1 MDAIQALIIG
11 AVQGLAEFLPISS
24 SGHIILASSIF
35 KLLTGQSL
43 ASGGNEEIFFDIM
56 LHVGTLIAIL
66 IYFRQDLSRIFSV
79 FFASLKDGTIKTN
92 EEAKFPLY
100 VGVGTI
106 ATVAVVY
113 PIKDYCVSLVHNPA
127 VVGFILIGTGV
138 LLFVTEIIS
147 KNLAKSES
155 IIGWKRAIL
164 IGLAQGLAALPGL
177 SRSGATIAAGLAMG
191 LDRVTAARYSFL
203 LSIPVILLA
212 GIYHS
217 LELVSAG
224 EMVGFNW
231 NAIIAGTLVAG
242 LIGYYCIKYFISF
255 ISKHSLNVFAFYC
268 WVVGLGMVIYFSDV
282 HIKVLSLIS

>member
-1 MDAIQALIIG
+1 MDAIQALITG

-24 SGHIILASSIF
+24 SGHIVLASSIF
-35 KLLTGQSL
+35 KKLTGQSL

-66 IYFRQDLSRIFSV
+66 IYFRQDLIRIFSV
-79 FFASLKDGTIKTN
+79 FFNSLKDGTIKTN

-100 VGVGTI
+100 VAVGTI

-113 PIKDYCVSLVHNPA
+113 PIKDYCESLVHNPA
-127 VVGFILIGTGV
+127 VVGFILILTGG
-138 LLFVTEIIS
+138 LLFTTEIIS
-147 KNLAKSES
+147 KNFTKSES
-155 IIGWKRAIL
+155 VIGWKRAII

-203 LSIPVILLA
+203 LSVPVILLA

-217 LELVSAG
+217 IELLSAG

-231 NAIIAGTLVAG
+231 SAIIAGTVVAG

-255 ISKHSLNVFAFYC
+255 ISKHSLNVFAVYC
-268 WVVGLGMVIYFSDV
+268 WVVGLGMVIYFG
-282 HIKVLSLIS
+282 LL